1 MRNIET
7 RNYEADVD
15 AMTAMLN
22 KARNEERKERAQVMS
37 DRLAELA
44 VHIHQ
49 QELNGVEAAELIRR
63 EAERYENE
71 AQELH

>member
-7 RNYEADVD
+7 RNYEADID

-22 KARNEERKERAQVMS
+22 KARIEERKGRAQVVS

-49 QELNGVEAAELIRR
+49 KELNGVEAAELIRR
-63 EAERYENE
+63 EVERYRNE

>member
-7 RNYEADVD
+7 RNYEVDVD
-15 AMTAMLN
+15 AMTALLN
-22 KARNEERKERAQVMS
+22 KARNEERKERAQVVS

-44 VHIHQ
+44 LHIDL
-49 QELNGVEAAELIRR
+49 EGLSGVEAAELIRR
-63 EAERYENE
+63 EVERYRNE

>member
-7 RNYEADVD
+7 RNYEGDVE
-15 AMTAMLN
+15 AMTALLN
-22 KARNEERKERAQVMS
+22 KARNEERKDRAHVTS
-37 DRLAELA
+37 GRLAELA
-44 VHIHQ
+44 VQIDQ
-49 QELNGVEAAELIRR
+49 QGLNGVEAAELLRL